1 LYFLANILPEVQNAN
16 LLLQRE
22 HTTGVSLHGIITNLL
37 HKLKNRLHDV
47 FFGCKVSQLLEDYPI
62 TEVDDLHSSFRL
74 FIRSVMDY
82 IEKY

>member
-1 LYFLANILPEVQNAN
+1 MMF
-16 LLLQRE
+16 
-22 HTTGVSLHGIITNLL
+22 
-37 HKLKNRLHDV
+37 